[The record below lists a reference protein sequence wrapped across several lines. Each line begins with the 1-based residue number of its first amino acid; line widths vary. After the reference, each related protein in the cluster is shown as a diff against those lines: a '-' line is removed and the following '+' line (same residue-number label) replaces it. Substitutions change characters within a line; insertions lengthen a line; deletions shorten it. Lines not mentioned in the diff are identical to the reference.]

1 MSARGPNLRWGVF
14 ALLLTFAPAH
24 LCAAQQATTDSDKP
38 HEMLM
43 THAGFIAMDTP
54 EGWEQ
59 ADGPGLA
66 FFLPKGTAPSKVEAW
81 IYLSGI
87 PVGPK
92 ENDKDIASAIQSDI
106 AEFKKR
112 FKNGVI
118 HEEKPLTLPRAKQ
131 DARVYAFESGE
142 EHNSFE
148 QVVYI
153 ADSGQVLTLTLSA
166 RNREAFDRA
175 LPALKAF
182 AESYGGTLHEG
193 KPKQ

>member
-1 MSARGPNLRWGVF
+1 VF
-14 ALLLTFAPAH
+14 LALVLPHF
-24 LCAAQQATTDSDKP
+24 CAAQKAAADSDKP

-66 FFLPKGTAPSKVEAW
+66 FFLPKGAKPSKADVW
-81 IYLSGI
+81 MYLSGI
-87 PVGPK
+87 PVGPR
-92 ENDKDIASAIQSDI
+92 ESDKDARSAIQSDI

-112 FKNGVI
+112 FKNGIVR
-118 HEEKPLTLPRAKQ
+118 EEKPLTLPRAKQ
-131 DARVYAFESGE
+131 DARVYTFESGE

-153 ADSGQVLTLTLSA
+153 ADYGQVLTLTLSA
-166 RNREAFDRA
+166 RNRAAFDSA

-182 AESYGGTLHEG
+182 AQSYGGTLHLG
-193 KPKQ
+193 KPN

>member
-1 MSARGPNLRWGVF
+1 MNVCRFYLRFNALAVLLGF
-14 ALLLTFAPAH
+14 ALARP
-24 LCAAQQATTDSDKP
+24 CMAQQPAAESEKP

-43 THAGFIAMDTP
+43 THAGFIAIDTP

-66 FFLPKGTAPSKVEAW
+66 FFLPKGTDPSKADVW
-81 IYLSGI
+81 IYLSGM
-87 PVGPK
+87 PVGSK

-112 FKNGVI
+112 FKNGVVR
-118 HEEKPLTLPRAKQ
+118 EEKPLTLSRAKQ
-131 DARVYAFESGE
+131 DAKVYTFESGE

-153 ADSGQVLTLTLSA
+153 SDSGQVLTLTLSA
-166 RNREAFDRA
+166 HNRNAFDRG

-182 AESYGGTLHEG
+182 ALSYGGTLHVSA
-193 KPKQ
+193 PK